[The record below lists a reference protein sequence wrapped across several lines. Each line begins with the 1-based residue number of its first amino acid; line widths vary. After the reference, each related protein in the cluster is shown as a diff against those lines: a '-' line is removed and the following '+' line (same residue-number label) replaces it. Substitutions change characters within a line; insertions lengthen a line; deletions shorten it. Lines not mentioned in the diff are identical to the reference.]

1 MMAEDLVIRNLSEII
16 EFEEIDSYE
25 KKTFYA

>member
-1 MMAEDLVIRNLSEII
+1 MAEDLVIRNLSEII
-16 EFEEIDSYE
+16 EFEEINSYE

>member
-1 MMAEDLVIRNLSEII
+1 MAEDLVIRNLFEII

-25 KKTFYA
+25 KKTFKA